1 MGAHCRQGA
10 EFDSGEWLA
19 YVWRNILADSF
30 RLKEFAENAMILNI
44 ERKKIEPDI
53 AVLEMTG
60 RITMGSDS
68 QKIEWGLA
76 ELLKENQKKV
86 IFDLTDVTYLDS
98 SGIGILMMCHAKLKK
113 SGGALRIAGARE
125 MVEETLEMTSVNK
138 IVGFYPTTAEAALNF
153 QLA

>member
-1 MGAHCRQGA
+1 
-10 EFDSGEWLA
+10 
-19 YVWRNILADSF
+19 
-30 RLKEFAENAMILNI
+30 MILNV
-44 ERKKIEPDI
+44 ERKKVEPDI
-53 AVLEMTG
+53 AVFEMAG

-86 IFDLTDVTYLDS
+86 IFDLTEVNYLDS

-113 SGGALRIAGARE
+113 AGGALRIAGARG

-138 IVGFYPTTAEAALNF
+138 IVRFYPTAAQAALDF

>member
-1 MGAHCRQGA
+1 
-10 EFDSGEWLA
+10 
-19 YVWRNILADSF
+19 
-30 RLKEFAENAMILNI
+30 MILNI
-44 ERKKIEPDI
+44 DRKKIDPDI

-86 IFDLTDVTYLDS
+86 IFDLQGINFLDS

-113 SGGALRIAGARE
+113 AGGALRIAGATG
-125 MVEETLEMTSVNK
+125 MVKETLELTSVDK
-138 IVGFYPTTAEAALNF
+138 IVKLFPTAAEAARGF
-153 QLA
+153 